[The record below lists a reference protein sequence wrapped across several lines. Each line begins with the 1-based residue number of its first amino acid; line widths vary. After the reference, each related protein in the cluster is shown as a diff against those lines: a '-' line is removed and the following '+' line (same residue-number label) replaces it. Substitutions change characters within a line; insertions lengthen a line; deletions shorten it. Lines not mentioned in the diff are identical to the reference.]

1 MSKYIWTTSIPVER
15 SIGGVVVDTEYVD
28 SEVELII
35 PEVTVRAN
43 GVAICPVYMSYNNTQ
58 QLVKFMEFSSGSN
71 DPFAN
76 AYQQLTSDPQFEGV
90 RVEAE

>member
-15 SIGGVVVDTEYVD
+15 SIGGVVVDTEHVN
-28 SEVELII
+28 SEVELSI

-43 GVAICPVYMSYNNTQ
+43 GVAVCPVYMSYNNTQ
-58 QLVKFMEFSSGSN
+58 QLIKFMEFPSGSN
-71 DPFAN
+71 DPFAR
-76 AYQQLTSDPQFEGV
+76 AYEYLLSDPQFEGI

>member
-15 SIGGVVVDTEYVD
+15 SIGGVVIDTEYAD
-28 SEVELII
+28 NEVELFI

-43 GVAICPVYMSYNNTQ
+43 GVVVCPVYMSYNNTQ
-58 QLVKFMEFSSGSN
+58 QLIKFMEFSSGGN
-71 DPFAN
+71 DPFAS
-76 AYQQLTSDPQFEGV
+76 AYEHLLSDPQFEGV